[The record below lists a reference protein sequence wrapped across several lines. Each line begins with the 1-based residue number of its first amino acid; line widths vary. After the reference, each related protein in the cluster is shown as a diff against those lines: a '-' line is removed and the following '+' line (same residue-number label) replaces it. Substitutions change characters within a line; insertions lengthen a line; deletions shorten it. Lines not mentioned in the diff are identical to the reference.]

1 MIRLD
6 LPTAAAKQLI
16 EDLESS
22 YNNDYVACDDPD
34 DDDVFWLNL
43 NKDRLVRDLAE
54 NLAAANARIKD
65 LEINLED
72 EKENYRREFDKNCTA
87 ICDLDMKLSAANVRI
102 NELMKGIK

>member
-1 MIRLD
+1 MTRLD

-16 EDLESS
+16 EDLEHT
-22 YNNDYVACDDPD
+22 YNNDYVAFEDAD

-87 ICDLDMKLSAANVRI
+87 VCQLSNQLSDANVRI
-102 NELMKGIK
+102 DELMKGIK